1 MASFKNVLISTIR
14 RSYGKKDR
22 TYFETIVAT
31 WLINGWLTEEE
42 GIEVM
47 AVLEE
52 VYGPSEE
59 EANK

>member
-1 MASFKNVLISTIR
+1 MASFKNVLINTIR

-47 AVLEE
+47 AVLDE

-59 EANK
+59 ANE